1 MANNEKNKLIKDLGS
16 GVFWRSYKYFLRLG
30 CNADTLLG
38 IFAYQYQTSK
48 EAISLV
54 VKQETQKR
62 INRPIPVPSTKER
75 TRTEQKEHRNQI
87 LKFRFYDLY
96 EKERLRL
103 DDAIKQVAEEFF
115 LSQIKV
121 VEIIRGAVSSGE
133 MELSTSSI
141 ITRFNAPTRKDKE
154 NAILQ
159 KKIETI
165 KEKVLQ
171 NEKGTT

>member
-1 MANNEKNKLIKDLGS
+1 MANNEKKKLIKDLES
-16 GVFWRSYKYFLRLG
+16 GLFWQSYKYFLRLG

-62 INRPIPVPSTKER
+62 INRPVPSTKER

-133 MELSTSSI
+133 MKLSTSSI

-171 NEKGTT
+171 NEKGTV